1 MDITLNAIA
10 FRNGTP
16 FNTKLNLTQRAD
28 GTWHATNFGE
38 IMRNT
43 ASKAGTS
50 QSSGRD
56 AHGPEAPVRA
66 KLSDQE
72 IAELADKYN
81 PRSMTRD
88 QYDSFLDN
96 LIEKG
101 ALSRFDAMRLG
112 YKGWRVLDIDIG
124 AFATGG
130 IGCGSAYA
138 VGSENAESGPI
149 QSLEDMDGDLIRWL
163 EGILAQLG
171 QEARADSRQR
181 EEALNALLNI
191 AKQMAKNCANRH

>member
-16 FNTKLNLTQRAD
+16 FNTKLNLTQRSD

-38 IMRNT
+38 ILQNT
-43 ASKAGTS
+43 ANKGGTS
-50 QSSGRD
+50 QSCGCD
-56 AHGPEAPVRA
+56 VHEPETPVRA

-81 PRSMTRD
+81 PRNMTRD
-88 QYDSFLDN
+88 QYDSFLDS

-112 YKGWRVLDIDIG
+112 YKGWRILDIDIG
-124 AFATGG
+124 AFAAGG
-130 IGCGSAYA
+130 VGCGSAYA
-138 VGSENAESGPI
+138 VGSGNAESGPI
-149 QSLEDMDGDLIRWL
+149 QSLEDTDGDLIRWL
-163 EGILAQLG
+163 ESILAQLDQG
-171 QEARADSRQR
+171 TRADSRQK

-191 AKQMAKNCANRH
+191 VKQMSKNCANHH